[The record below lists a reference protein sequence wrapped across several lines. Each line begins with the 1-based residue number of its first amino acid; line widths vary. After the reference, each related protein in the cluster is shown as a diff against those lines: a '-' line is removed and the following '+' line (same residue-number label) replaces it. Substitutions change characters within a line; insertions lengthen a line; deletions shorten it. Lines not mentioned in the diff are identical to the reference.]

1 MSRRLLLLP
10 AVAVLLPLLL
20 GGCEQAAPTAP
31 DAAVPT
37 STELALS
44 GNGVSTRYSV
54 SGGVY
59 DACTGEI
66 IDVTADVT
74 LVMTYHDDDGG
85 GFHKV
90 ENYVM
95 HGKGVGRTSGI
106 EYIYV
111 DSHNMR
117 VNGEAPYVAWFDETG
132 TQYFTMSR
140 LVKVISKGSSDNRL
154 FQHDFWF
161 RVVDGVVTLDAWRV
175 ESLCRG

>member
-1 MSRRLLLLP
+1 MARASISFESLRATGCRLTP
-10 AVAVLLPLLL
+10 
-20 GGCEQAAPTAP
+20 C
-31 DAAVPT
+31 T
-37 STELALS
+37 SCR
-44 GNGVSTRYSV
+44 NGVSTRYSV

-74 LVMTYHDDDGG
+74 LVMTYHEDKGG

-117 VNGEAPYVAWFDETG
+117 VNGEAP
-132 TQYFTMSR
+132 
-140 LVKVISKGSSDNRL
+140 
-154 FQHDFWF
+154 
-161 RVVDGVVTLDAWRV
+161 
-175 ESLCRG
+175 